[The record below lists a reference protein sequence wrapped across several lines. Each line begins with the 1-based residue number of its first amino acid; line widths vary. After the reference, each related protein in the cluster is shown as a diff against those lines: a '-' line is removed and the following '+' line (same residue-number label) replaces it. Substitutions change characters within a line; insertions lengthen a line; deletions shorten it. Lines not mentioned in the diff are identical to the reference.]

1 MLLGRKKVELV
12 VFLLLSV
19 GVAGNLFLFQRGG
32 RSAAIE
38 RSAEGA
44 STSQRGRLSSVGT
57 QKPGG
62 RLANEVVRTKLA
74 PVAKGLKNSIA
85 AADPDTAKE
94 GDETF
99 RVTRAIQRELKSRGY
114 ETGAADGVP
123 GVMTRAAIMAF
134 ESDHGLP
141 LTGQP
146 SDKLLKYILL
156 GVDTGAANTA
166 DAGRVQTTQAED
178 VIRSVQVSLAKLG
191 YRPGRI
197 NGALGPSTKMAIR
210 AFESDQALPETGR
223 VSGPLISR
231 LGRLAGG
238 GRVASGL

>member
-1 MLLGRKKVELV
+1 MLPGRKKVEFV
-12 VFLLLSV
+12 VFLLLCV

-32 RSAAIE
+32 RTSASE
-38 RSAEGA
+38 QTAEIGGTTQA
-44 STSQRGRLSSVGT
+44 GRLSE
-57 QKPGG
+57 G
-62 RLANEVVRTKLA
+62 RQNARYSRPANEVVRTELA
-74 PVAKGLKNSIA
+74 PVATGKASAKPKAVA
-85 AADPDTAKE
+85 AKT
-94 GDETF
+94 GDDTF

-114 ETGAADGVP
+114 DSGAADGVP
-123 GVMTRAAIMAF
+123 GVVTRAAIMAF

-146 SDKLLKYILL
+146 SEKLLKYILL
-156 GVDTGAANTA
+156 GVDRGAANTS
-166 DAGRVQTTQAED
+166 DAGRVQTTVAED

-210 AFESDQALPETGR
+210 AFEADQALPQTGR
-223 VSGPLISR
+223 VSGPLVAK

-238 GRVASGL
+238 GRLASGP